1 MSHLLDRI
9 PHDIWDDILRY
20 ACTDGGRTG
29 AALASTSYGIREA
42 SAARR
47 FYSLKLTSLAE
58 IGKLLLC
65 FDRMERA
72 QGRLRPSASMED
84 RLKTHHLL
92 LSFFP
97 EDCESLVRPWRGW
110 SEYSRRRTKR
120 QLQMDDD
127 ERAWQATKGA
137 WDRQF
142 VYLVSQLFRLIAP
155 SLETLVILQHTGIPL
170 PLIAGID
177 FPMLREL
184 SLLADDCIFAR
195 PKPMWESHAA
205 LDSPNQHDSH
215 FPSLTHLHIV
225 FEGPKQHSWERTLPL
240 WTRLAPALTH
250 VRVSQALNLIPEV
263 LEEISSNSFPRSVD
277 SSGPHETLTFPKL
290 KAFLIQPWVFQP
302 VTGHEHVRESS
313 VLSKAPKG
321 RGPGLVVMRG
331 RRYRNGYWRDRLSW
345 EWEDRILGL
354 PGCWSEHEDD
364 EGEWAYERRK
374 ISEVAAQK
382 VAKSAHKHASNRG
395 IGRSIQLDSPAVLW
409 RLLSGSFLRQVELTQ
424 APATGSLWAAR

>member
-1 MSHLLDRI
+1 MSHLLDRV
-9 PHDIWDDILRY
+9 PHDVWDDILRY

-29 AALASTSYGIREA
+29 AALASTSSSIRGA

-47 FYSLKLTSLAE
+47 FYSLKLTDLAQ
-58 IGKLLLC
+58 IGRLLLC
-65 FDRMERA
+65 VDRMERA
-72 QGRLRPSASMED
+72 QGRLRAGAESTEG

-142 VYLVSQLFRLIAP
+142 VYLVSQLFRLTAP
-155 SLETLVILQHTGIPL
+155 SLETLVIMQHPGIPL
-170 PLIAGID
+170 PLIMGID
-177 FPMLREL
+177 FPVLREL
-184 SLLADDCIFAR
+184 SLLADDCVFAR
-195 PKPMWESHAA
+195 PKPMWESHAS
-205 LDSPNQHDSH
+205 LDNSAQHNSH

-225 FEGPKQHSWERTLPL
+225 FEGPTQHAWERTLPL

-250 VRVSQALNLIPEV
+250 VRVSQAINLVPEV
-263 LEEISSNSFPRSVD
+263 LEEISSNSFPHSAPSPEFR
-277 SSGPHETLTFPKL
+277 ETLTFPKL

-302 VTGHEHVRESS
+302 VTGHEHLRESAVFS
-313 VLSKAPKG
+313 EVPKG
-321 RGPGLVVMRG
+321 RGPRLVVLRG
-331 RRYRNGYWRDRLSW
+331 RRYRHGYWRDRMRW

-354 PGCWSEHEDD
+354 PGCWSEREDD

-374 ISEVAAQK
+374 RSEVTAQK
-382 VAKSAHKHASNRG
+382 VTRSENKHASGRS
-395 IGRSIQLDSPAVLW
+395 IGRSIQLDRPTHKT
-409 RLLSGSFLRQVELTQ
+409 RYGSYT
-424 APATGSLWAAR
+424 AK